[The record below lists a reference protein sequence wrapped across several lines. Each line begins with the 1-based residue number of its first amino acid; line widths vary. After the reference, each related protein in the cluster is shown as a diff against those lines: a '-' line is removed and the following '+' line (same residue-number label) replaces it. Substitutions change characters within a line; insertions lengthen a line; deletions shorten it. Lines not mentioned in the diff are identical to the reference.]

1 VSLLDVS
8 GLKVSYLTRDGV
20 FDVIRDLSFELDAAD
35 SLGIAGES
43 GSGKSQTALAI
54 MGLLPASARVS
65 GSIRLDGQ
73 ELLGQSERDLDR
85 LRGKSLAMVFQ
96 DPMSAL
102 NPYMR
107 VGRQIGEVLELH
119 QGMSAAEAARRTCEL
134 LQMTGI
140 DEPGRRSKAYP
151 HQFSGGQR
159 QRILIA
165 MALACSPRL
174 LIADEPTTALDVSV
188 QKQILELLRSLC
200 KDTGTALI
208 LISHDLAVLSGM
220 CRNLMIMY
228 GGMEMERGACEQ
240 VLLQPA
246 HPYTAALLQTLE
258 DLHSGSGS
266 LSVIPGE
273 PPDLRYPPGGC
284 PFHPRCNEA
293 LARCSRE
300 IPRPRPLQRIA
311 DHQSH
316 SVACHLEQNR

>member
-1 VSLLDVS
+1 MSVLNVSR
-8 GLKVSYLTRDGV
+8 LKVSYPSRDGV
-20 FDVIRDLSFELDAAD
+20 FDVVRGLSFELDEAD

-54 MGLLPASARVS
+54 MGLLPDSARVS

-73 ELLGQSERDLDR
+73 ELLGESEQDLDR

-96 DPMSAL
+96 DPLSAL
-102 NPYMR
+102 NPYMT

-119 QGMSAAEAARRTCEL
+119 QGMSAKEAARRSCEL

-140 DEPGRRSKAYP
+140 DESGRRSKAYP

-165 MALACSPRL
+165 MALACGPRL
-174 LIADEPTTALDVSV
+174 LIADEPTTALDVTV
-188 QKQILELLRSLC
+188 QKKILELLRSLC
-200 KDTGTALI
+200 QETGTALI

-228 GGMEMERGACEQ
+228 GGMEMERGLSEQ
-240 VLLQPA
+240 VLLQA
-246 HPYTAALLQTLE
+246 THPYTAALLRTLE
-258 DLHSGSGS
+258 DLHGGAGP

-273 PPDLRYPPGGC
+273 PPDMRNPPGGC
-284 PFHPRCNEA
+284 PFHPRCTEV
-293 LARCSRE
+293 LPHCSE
-300 IPRPRPLQRIA
+300 IIPRPRPVKRIA
-311 DHQSH
+311 GAQSQW
-316 SVACHLEQNR
+316 VACHLEPEQ

>member
-1 VSLLDVS
+1 VSVLNVS
-8 GLKVSYLTRDGV
+8 RLKVSYPSRDGV
-20 FDVIRDLSFELDAAD
+20 FDVVRGLSFELDEAD

-54 MGLLPASARVS
+54 MGLLPDNARVS

-73 ELLGQSERDLDR
+73 ELLGESEQDLDR

-96 DPMSAL
+96 DPLSAL
-102 NPYMR
+102 NPYMT

-119 QGMSAAEAARRTCEL
+119 QGMSAKEAARRSCEL

-165 MALACSPRL
+165 MALACGPRL
-174 LIADEPTTALDVSV
+174 LIADEPTTALDVTV
-188 QKQILELLRSLC
+188 QKKILELLRSLC
-200 KDTGTALI
+200 QETGTALI

-228 GGMEMERGACEQ
+228 GGMEMERGLSEQ
-240 VLLQPA
+240 VLLQA
-246 HPYTAALLQTLE
+246 THPYTAALLRTLE
-258 DLHSGSGS
+258 DLHGGAGP

-273 PPDLRYPPGGC
+273 PPDMRNPPGGC
-284 PFHPRCNEA
+284 PFHPRCTEV
-293 LARCSRE
+293 LPHCSE
-300 IPRPRPLQRIA
+300 IIPRPRPVKRIA
-311 DHQSH
+311 GAQSQW
-316 SVACHLEQNR
+316 VACHLEPEQ

>member
-1 VSLLDVS
+1 MSVLNVSR
-8 GLKVSYLTRDGV
+8 LKVSYPSRDGV
-20 FDVIRDLSFELDAAD
+20 FDVVRGLSFELDEAD

-54 MGLLPASARVS
+54 MGLLPDNARVS

-73 ELLGQSERDLDR
+73 ELLGESEQDLDR

-96 DPMSAL
+96 DPLSAL
-102 NPYMR
+102 NPYMT

-119 QGMSAAEAARRTCEL
+119 QGMSAKEAARRSCEL

-165 MALACSPRL
+165 MALACGPRL
-174 LIADEPTTALDVSV
+174 LIADEPTTALDVTV
-188 QKQILELLRSLC
+188 QKKILELLRSLC
-200 KDTGTALI
+200 QETGTALI

-228 GGMEMERGACEQ
+228 GGMEMERGLSEQ
-240 VLLQPA
+240 VLLQA
-246 HPYTAALLQTLE
+246 THPYTAALLRTLE
-258 DLHSGSGS
+258 DLHGGAGP

-273 PPDLRYPPGGC
+273 PPDMRNPPGGC
-284 PFHPRCNEA
+284 PFHPRCTEV
-293 LARCSRE
+293 LPHCSE
-300 IPRPRPLQRIA
+300 IIPRPRPVKRIA
-311 DHQSH
+311 GAQSQW
-316 SVACHLEQNR
+316 VACHLEPEQ

>member
-1 VSLLDVS
+1 MSVLNVSR
-8 GLKVSYLTRDGV
+8 LKVSYPSRDGV
-20 FDVIRDLSFELDAAD
+20 FDVVRGLSFELDEAD

-54 MGLLPASARVS
+54 MGLLPDNARVS

-73 ELLGQSERDLDR
+73 ELLGESEQDLDR

-96 DPMSAL
+96 DPLSAL
-102 NPYMR
+102 NPYMT

-119 QGMSAAEAARRTCEL
+119 QGMSAKEAARRSCEL

-165 MALACSPRL
+165 MALACGPRL
-174 LIADEPTTALDVSV
+174 LIADEPTTALDVTV
-188 QKQILELLRSLC
+188 QKKILELLRSLC
-200 KDTGTALI
+200 QETGTALI

-228 GGMEMERGACEQ
+228 AGMEMERGLSEQ
-240 VLLQPA
+240 VLLQA
-246 HPYTAALLQTLE
+246 THPYTAALLRTLE
-258 DLHSGSGS
+258 DLHGGAGP

-273 PPDLRYPPGGC
+273 PPDMRNPPGGC
-284 PFHPRCNEA
+284 PFHPRCTEVMPH
-293 LARCSRE
+293 CSE
-300 IPRPRPLQRIA
+300 VIPRPRPVKRIA
-311 DHQSH
+311 GAQSQW
-316 SVACHLEQNR
+316 VACHLEPEQ

>member
-1 VSLLDVS
+1 MSLLEVS
-8 GLKVSYLTRDGV
+8 HLKVSYPTRDGV
-20 FDVIRDLSFELDAAD
+20 IDVVRDLSFELDEAD

-54 MGLLPASARVS
+54 MGLLAANARVS

-73 ELLGQSERDLDR
+73 ELIGESERGLDR

-102 NPYMR
+102 NPYMTI
-107 VGRQIGEVLELH
+107 GRQIGEVLELH
-119 QGMSAAEAARRTCEL
+119 QGMSADEAAKRSCEL

-165 MALACSPRL
+165 MALACGPRL
-174 LIADEPTTALDVSV
+174 LIADEPTTALDVTV
-188 QKQILELLRSLC
+188 QKKILELLRSLC
-200 KDTGTALI
+200 KETGTALI

-228 GGMEMERGACEQ
+228 GGMEMERGPSQ
-240 VLLQPA
+240 RVLLHA
-246 HPYTAALLQTLE
+246 THPYTAALLRTLE
-258 DLHSGSGS
+258 DLHGGTGP

-273 PPDLRYPPGGC
+273 PPDLRNPPGGC
-284 PFHPRCNEA
+284 PFNPRCSEVLTHCNK
-293 LARCSRE
+293 E
-300 IPRPRPLQRIA
+300 IPRPRPVRRIEGT
-311 DHQSH
+311 QSH
-316 SVACHLEQNR
+316 WVACHLEPEE

>member
-1 VSLLDVS
+1 MSVLNVSR
-8 GLKVSYLTRDGV
+8 LKVSYPSRDGV
-20 FDVIRDLSFELDAAD
+20 FDVVRGLSFELDEAD

-54 MGLLPASARVS
+54 MGLLPDNARVS

-73 ELLGQSERDLDR
+73 ELLGESEQDLDR

-96 DPMSAL
+96 DPLSAL
-102 NPYMR
+102 NPYMT

-119 QGMSAAEAARRTCEL
+119 QGMSAKEAARRSCEL

-165 MALACSPRL
+165 MALACGPRL
-174 LIADEPTTALDVSV
+174 LIADEPTTALDVTV
-188 QKQILELLRSLC
+188 QKKILELLRSLC
-200 KDTGTALI
+200 QETGTALI

-228 GGMEMERGACEQ
+228 GGMEMERGLSEQ
-240 VLLQPA
+240 VLLQA
-246 HPYTAALLQTLE
+246 THPYTAALLRTLE
-258 DLHSGSGS
+258 DLHGGAGP

-273 PPDLRYPPGGC
+273 PPDMRNPPGGC
-284 PFHPRCNEA
+284 PFHPRCTEVMPH
-293 LARCSRE
+293 CSE
-300 IPRPRPLQRIA
+300 VIPRPRPVKRIA
-311 DHQSH
+311 GAQSQW
-316 SVACHLEQNR
+316 VACHLEPEQ

>member
-1 VSLLDVS
+1 MSVLNVSR
-8 GLKVSYLTRDGV
+8 LKVSYPSRDGV
-20 FDVIRDLSFELDAAD
+20 FDVVRGLSFELDEAD

-54 MGLLPASARVS
+54 MGLLPDNARVS

-73 ELLGQSERDLDR
+73 ELLGESEQDLDR

-96 DPMSAL
+96 DPLSAL
-102 NPYMR
+102 NPYMT

-119 QGMSAAEAARRTCEL
+119 QGMSAKEAARRSCEL

-165 MALACSPRL
+165 MALACGPRL
-174 LIADEPTTALDVSV
+174 LIADEPTTALDVTV
-188 QKQILELLRSLC
+188 QKKILELLRSLC
-200 KDTGTALI
+200 QETGTALI

-228 GGMEMERGACEQ
+228 GGMEMERGLSEQ
-240 VLLQPA
+240 VLLQA
-246 HPYTAALLQTLE
+246 THPYTAALLRTLE
-258 DLHSGSGS
+258 DLHGGAGP

-273 PPDLRYPPGGC
+273 PPDMRNPPGGC
-284 PFHPRCNEA
+284 PFHPRCTEV
-293 LARCSRE
+293 LPHCSE
-300 IPRPRPLQRIA
+300 VIPRPRPVKRIA
-311 DHQSH
+311 GAQSQW
-316 SVACHLEQNR
+316 VACHLEPEQ

>member
-1 VSLLDVS
+1 MSLLNVS
-8 GLKVSYLTRDGV
+8 HLRVSYPTRDGV
-20 FDVIRDLSFELDAAD
+20 FDVVRDLSFELDEAD

-54 MGLLPASARVS
+54 MGLLPDNARVS
-65 GSIRLDGQ
+65 GSIQLDGQ
-73 ELLGQSERDLDR
+73 ELLEESEQDLDR

-102 NPYMR
+102 NPYMT

-119 QGMSAAEAARRTCEL
+119 QEMSTIEAARRACEL

-165 MALACSPRL
+165 MALACGPRL
-174 LIADEPTTALDVSV
+174 LIADEPTTALDVTM
-188 QKQILELLRSLC
+188 QKKILELLQSLC
-200 KDTGTALI
+200 QETGTALI

-220 CRNLMIMY
+220 CRNLMVMY
-228 GGMEMERGACEQ
+228 GGMEMERGPCQQ
-240 VLLQPA
+240 VLLQA
-246 HPYTAALLQTLE
+246 THPYTAALLRTLE
-258 DLHSGSGS
+258 DLHGGAGP

-273 PPDLRYPPGGC
+273 PPDLRNPPGGC
-284 PFHPRCNEA
+284 PFHPRCREV
-293 LARCSRE
+293 LPHCDKE
-300 IPRPRPLQRIA
+300 IPRPRPVRRIA
-311 DHQSH
+311 DTH
-316 SVACHLEQNR
+316 SQWVACHLEPEQ

>member
-1 VSLLDVS
+1 MSVLNVSR
-8 GLKVSYLTRDGV
+8 LKVSYPSRDGV
-20 FDVIRDLSFELDAAD
+20 FDVVRGLSFELDEAD

-54 MGLLPASARVS
+54 MGLLPDNARVS

-73 ELLGQSERDLDR
+73 ELLGESEQDLDR

-96 DPMSAL
+96 DPLSAL
-102 NPYMR
+102 NPYMT

-119 QGMSAAEAARRTCEL
+119 QGMSAKEAARRSCEL

-165 MALACSPRL
+165 MALACGPRL
-174 LIADEPTTALDVSV
+174 LIADEPTTALDVTV
-188 QKQILELLRSLC
+188 QKKILELLRSLC
-200 KDTGTALI
+200 QETGTALI

-228 GGMEMERGACEQ
+228 GGMEMERGLSEQ
-240 VLLQPA
+240 VLLQA
-246 HPYTAALLQTLE
+246 THPYTAALLRTLE
-258 DLHSGSGS
+258 DLHGGAGP

-273 PPDLRYPPGGC
+273 PPDMRNPPGGC
-284 PFHPRCNEA
+284 PFHPRCTEV
-293 LARCSRE
+293 LPHCGE
-300 IPRPRPLQRIA
+300 VIPRPRPVKRIA
-311 DHQSH
+311 GAQSQW
-316 SVACHLEQNR
+316 VACHLEPEQ